1 MIQKTSLD
9 NLAGMIKRGF
19 DNVDKKFDNVDKKFD
34 NVDKKFDDVDKKFEE
49 QRKAISEDVKR
60 YIGVLTEDFDS
71 KVQMIVEQYESI
83 NEKLDSHENR
93 LFNIEKNI
101 EIMKV
106 DISFIKGSL
115 KQKVDVEDFSVL
127 ERRVILIEAKLK
139 R

>member
-1 MIQKTSLD
+1 MIQKTTLD
-9 NLAGMIKRGF
+9 NLAGLIKRGF

-34 NVDKKFDDVDKKFEE
+34 NVNKKFEK
-49 QRKAISEDVKR
+49 QRKAISEDVKKH
-60 YIGVLTEDFDS
+60 IGVLTEDFDG
-71 KVQMIVEQYESI
+71 KVQMIVGQYESI

-115 KQKVDVEDFSVL
+115 KQKV
-127 ERRVILIEAKLK
+127 
-139 R
+139 